1 MATKH
6 LTLRV
11 DQDSLRQLDDES
23 RRQRVTR
30 SELAKRFI
38 DEGLRMEAH
47 PGIVFRPGPAGRRP
61 ALADGP
67 DIWVVA
73 RVFRELQGSF
83 EEVLAETVELTE
95 LSPHQVR
102 VAMRYYREFGEEI
115 DEFMKEQD
123 DYAEQAYATW
133 LREQDMLR
141 R

>member
-47 PGIVFRPGPAGRRP
+47 PGIVFRSGPTGRRA

-67 DIWVVA
+67 DIWEVVQNFSDWEDQKHA
-73 RVFRELQGSF
+73 ATERVGASSLY
-83 EEVLAETVELTE
+83 
-95 LSPHQVR
+95 PHQIR
-102 VAMRYYREFGEEI
+102 QALRYYAEFPDEI
-115 DEFMKEQD
+115 DERIKQNQEAADRSYNAWFE
-123 DYAEQAYATW
+123 ATKT
-133 LREQDMLR
+133 RAR
-141 R
+141 